1 MELNK
6 FPSNKIPTWSE
17 LKPTIDRCGTCLLW
31 DEKDK
36 MCVVGKE
43 PVPTAA
49 WAACCSMHMHN
60 KKHLD
65 HLIHMLRL
73 ELDFYNKLDRDTS
86 ITRKLIETIKY
97 KIKILE
103 GKKHGK
109 KSI

>member
-36 MCVVGKE
+36 MCIAGKE
-43 PVPTAA
+43 PIPMSA
-49 WAACCSMHMHN
+49 WAACCSLHMHN
-60 KKHLD
+60 KNHLKI
-65 HLIHMLRL
+65 LIRMLRI
-73 ELDFYNKLDRDTS
+73 ELDAYNRLEIDTS
-86 ITRKLIETIKY
+86 LTRKLIDNVKY

-103 GKKHGK
+103 GKKNGK